1 MRISDW
7 SSDVCSSDLR
17 TTEHEADDVLD
28 LAEAA
33 IIAEPEL
40 RRLKLLDAAVEA
52 QAAIVRLVEVAL
64 VCIEHRHCVRRVC
77 GGADIELAGALRS
90 EEHTPEL
97 QSLMR
102 ISYAVFCLDKTSCHI
117 HTAHTTTPA
126 IYHTPTTTLLT

>member
-1 MRISDW
+1 MAAIDPYERSARAEID
-7 SSDVCSSDLR
+7 DVCATTEPVQAGLAAGQRPAEAPHSLQIERFR

-64 VCIEHRHCVRRVC
+64 VCIEHRHCARRVC
-77 GGADIELAGALRS
+77 GGDRKSTRLNS
-90 EEHTPEL
+90 SH
-97 QSLMR
+97 
-102 ISYAVFCLDKTSCHI
+102 
-117 HTAHTTTPA
+117 
-126 IYHTPTTTLLT
+126 

>member
-64 VCIEHRHCVRRVC
+64 VCIEHRHCARRV
-77 GGADIELAGALRS
+77 RS
-90 EEHTPEL
+90 EERRVGKEGGRTGRSRWSP
-97 QSLMR
+97 
-102 ISYAVFCLDKTSCHI
+102 D
-117 HTAHTTTPA
+117 P
-126 IYHTPTTTLLT
+126 

>member
-1 MRISDW
+1 MAAIDSYERSARAEID
-7 SSDVCSSDLR
+7 DVCATTEPVQAGLAAGQRPAEAPHSLQIERFR

-52 QAAIVRLVEVAL
+52 QAAIVRLEIGRA
-64 VCIEHRHCVRRVC
+64 H
-77 GGADIELAGALRS
+77 S
-90 EEHTPEL
+90 EL

-102 ISYAVFCLDKTSCHI
+102 NS
-117 HTAHTTTPA
+117 
-126 IYHTPTTTLLT
+126 

>member
-1 MRISDW
+1 MAAIDPYERSARADLY
-7 SSDVCSSDLR
+7 DVFATTEPVQAERAAGQRAAEAPHSLHIERFR

-64 VCIEHRHCVRRVC
+64 VCIEHRHCARRVC
-77 GGADIELAGALRS
+77 GGADIELAGELR
-90 EEHTPEL
+90 E
-97 QSLMR
+97 
-102 ISYAVFCLDKTSCHI
+102 
-117 HTAHTTTPA
+117 
-126 IYHTPTTTLLT
+126 